1 MIFNEFFSTF
11 YFQVRATLL
20 NDDEDALQDLRLKE
34 EKRLAKE
41 ERKKKAEEKKKKG
54 TEKKKRPAKRRIVD
68 VGLSAEEESDAEE
81 PVQMVLDDSSE
92 YSDELTTEEQSYL
105 STSHYPFAEK
115 APEVRDFLFLVRLFF
130 HIVFFVLIDLSNN
143 F

>member
-20 NDDEDALQDLRLKE
+20 NDDEDALKDLRLKE

-41 ERKKKAEEKKKKG
+41 ERKKKAEEKKKNG

-68 VGLSAEEESDAEE
+68 VAAEESDAEE
-81 PVQMVLDDSSE
+81 PVHMVLNDSSE

-105 STSHYPFAEK
+105 STLHYPFAEK
-115 APEVRDFLFLVRLFF
+115 APEVRDFLFFVRLFF

>member
-1 MIFNEFFSTF
+1 MK
-11 YFQVRATLL
+11 
-20 NDDEDALQDLRLKE
+20 DLRLQE
-34 EKRLAKE
+34 EKRMAKE

-54 TEKKKRPAKRRIVD
+54 TEKKKKRPLKRRIVD
-68 VGLSAEEESDAEE
+68 VAAEEESDADEPE
-81 PVQMVLDDSSE
+81 PVEMVLNDSSE
-92 YSDELTTEEQSYL
+92 YSDELTAEDQSL
-105 STSHYPFAEK
+105 TTSHYPFAEK